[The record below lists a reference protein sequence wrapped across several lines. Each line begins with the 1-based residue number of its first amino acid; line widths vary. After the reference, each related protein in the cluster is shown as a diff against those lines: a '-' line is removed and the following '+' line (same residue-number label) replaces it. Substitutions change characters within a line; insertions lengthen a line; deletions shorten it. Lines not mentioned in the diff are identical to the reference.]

1 MSLMRLVN
9 GLPTTIQP
17 YDQIIQY
24 SSGLAANTTIT
35 LPSSGSFSSST
46 GADIFI
52 AVNGQVKEVT
62 NDWITV
68 GSAPY
73 TQIQF
78 TFALPNATT
87 VQFKQVIG

>member
-24 SSGLAANTTIT
+24 SSGLSANTTIT
-35 LPSSGSFSSST
+35 LPSSGSFSSSI
-46 GADIFI
+46 GADILVI
-52 AVNGQVKEVT
+52 VNGTVKEIT
-62 NDWITV
+62 NDYITV

-78 TFALPNATT
+78 NYALPNATT
-87 VQFKQVIG
+87 VQFKQIIG

>member
-24 SSGLAANTTIT
+24 SSGLAANTPLT
-35 LPSSGSFSSST
+35 LPSSGTYSSSIA
-46 GADIFI
+46 ADLLVI
-52 AVNGQVKEVT
+52 VNGQVKEIT
-62 NDWITV
+62 TDFLTV

-78 TFALPNATT
+78 NYALPNATT